1 MCTQQVLLHPS
12 PPRVS
17 FLLSFLSFFFIFLLL
32 ASLTSQSHPHLCNN
46 YEGSESKT
54 MSRGKSSAASS
65 LITLVKTLSRRLL
78 HSAGSVSHSV
88 MNRCFLDRHFS
99 SPGLFCCEQEVVLNL
114 NCIYIDQNVCISF
127 FIQLSPLV
135 SLMSRLTPM
144 SFLHRRDFLC
154 CCGSK
159 VFIQDVEGAERMC
172 EPSSHPVVE
181 NVCMYLWLCCF
192 SFSGRCKR

>member
-1 MCTQQVLLHPS
+1 MYSAGASSPS

-17 FLLSFLSFFFIFLLL
+17 FLLSFLSFFIFLLL
-32 ASLTSQSHPHLCNN
+32 ALLASQSHPHLCNN

-88 MNRCFLDRHFS
+88 MNRCYLMPVRHFS
-99 SPGLFCCEQEVVLNL
+99 SPGLFRCEQEVVLNL
-114 NCIYIDQNVCISF
+114 NSICIDQNVCISF

-144 SFLHRRDFLC
+144 SFFHRRDFLC

-159 VFIQDVEGAERMC
+159 VFHTGC
-172 EPSSHPVVE
+172 
-181 NVCMYLWLCCF
+181 
-192 SFSGRCKR
+192 